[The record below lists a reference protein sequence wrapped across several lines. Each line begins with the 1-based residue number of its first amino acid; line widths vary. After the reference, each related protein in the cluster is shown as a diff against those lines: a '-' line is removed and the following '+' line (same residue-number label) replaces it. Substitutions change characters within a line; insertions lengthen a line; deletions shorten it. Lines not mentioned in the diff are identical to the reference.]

1 MRSTAAQILRLVLM
15 IMVCQNKRSRKGSSS
30 LRQLSFLLT
39 LLSSPAFAQGF
50 AHASDIAQNQPLALS
65 LSTSPTDQQQSA
77 PEGLGNIVGKVVDQ
91 SGVSIEGVAVTLT
104 RDGEPSGQDTL
115 TNGDGLFSFTSVR
128 PGPFRLTFNHPG
140 LTPLD
145 FSGTLEP
152 GQAFETPLMMLKVAT
167 VVTEVHVELTA
178 EELATAQIKEQEKQR
193 IFGIVPNFF
202 AVYDPQPLPL
212 RPKHKFEL
220 AWKSTTDPFTILA
233 VAAVAGL
240 GQAGDQ
246 WSGYGQGAAGYAKRF
261 GAAYG
266 DTAVGTYLGGAVLPV
281 LFKQDPRYFYKGTGS
296 KPSRVLH
303 AVMSAV
309 ITKGDNGGTQINYSN
324 IMGNMAAGGISTLY
338 YPSSDVHGARTALYT
353 GLFRLGETAVAAV
366 FQEFL
371 APKSNSRSAAPL
383 KNKD

>member
-15 IMVCQNKRSRKGSSS
+15 ILVCQNKRSRKGSSS

-212 RPKHKFEL
+212 
-220 AWKSTTDPFTILA
+220 
-233 VAAVAGL
+233 
-240 GQAGDQ
+240 
-246 WSGYGQGAAGYAKRF
+246 
-261 GAAYG
+261 
-266 DTAVGTYLGGAVLPV
+266 
-281 LFKQDPRYFYKGTGS
+281 
-296 KPSRVLH
+296 
-303 AVMSAV
+303 
-309 ITKGDNGGTQINYSN
+309 
-324 IMGNMAAGGISTLY
+324 
-338 YPSSDVHGARTALYT
+338 
-353 GLFRLGETAVAAV
+353 
-366 FQEFL
+366 
-371 APKSNSRSAAPL
+371 
-383 KNKD
+383 